1 MASTGPIGSRT
12 AFFRSDMKRLL
23 GFPIALCLA
32 TACATAPTPPA
43 SPSPTAPPIL
53 GPHEGEVVT
62 ARVERL
68 ERAAMVDTL
77 DDGSVAIS
85 DVVWFGI
92 ELPVHFDTMLSATS
106 SGHPHVG
113 GRPLLLGSVVTFV
126 LPRNWRNREL
136 SLGDLEGL
144 AFRP

>member
-1 MASTGPIGSRT
+1 
-12 AFFRSDMKRLL
+12 MKRLL
-23 GFPIALCLA
+23 GFPIALCLVA
-32 TACATAPTPPA
+32 GCATAPAPPT
-43 SPSPTAPPIL
+43 SPTAAAPPVW

-68 ERAAMVDTL
+68 ERNAMVDTL
-77 DDGSVAIS
+77 DDGSVWLS
-85 DVVWFGI
+85 DVVSFGI

-106 SGHPHVG
+106 NGHPYVG
-113 GRPLLLGSVVTFV
+113 DRPLLLGSVVTFV

-136 SLGDLEGL
+136 SLADLEGL